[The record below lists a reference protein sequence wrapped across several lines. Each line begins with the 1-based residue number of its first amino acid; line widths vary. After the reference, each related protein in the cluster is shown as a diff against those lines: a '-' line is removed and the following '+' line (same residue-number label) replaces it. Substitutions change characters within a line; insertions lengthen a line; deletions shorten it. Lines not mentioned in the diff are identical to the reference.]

1 MRFNYT
7 SDDHQ
12 LRQALTMAV
21 AQGSI
26 CWDDVAGAGKFDSA
40 RATAAVDALL
50 TEVKHLITF
59 ELTKILDQTGEA
71 RDWNDAIETAINA
84 IENLE

>member
-1 MRFNYT
+1 MRFHYA
-7 SDDHQ
+7 SDDNQ

-26 CWDDVAGAGKFDSA
+26 CWEDVAGAGRFDSE
-40 RATAAVDALL
+40 RASLAVDALL

-71 RDWNDAIETAINA
+71 RDWNDAIETAIHT